1 MHNEPT
7 IQQLFDSL
15 RDYLMKEVMPLC
27 KDNQSLSFRNLV
39 AWNMLGVMSRELN
52 VEDKS
57 IKLASLYEQLLGAK
71 AENLSQSRAEVAKAI
86 REGNLKWDNPELIGA
101 MLTDVEERLVVSNP
115 RFTRDSFLEQRIQKD

>member
-27 KDNQSLSFRNLV
+27 KDDQSLSFRNLV
-39 AWNMLGVMSRELN
+39 AWNMLGVMSRELSI
-52 VEDKS
+52 EDKS
-57 IKLASLYEQLLGAK
+57 SRLALLYEQLLGTK
-71 AENLSQSRAEVAKAI
+71 TEDLNQSRAEVAKAI
-86 REGNLKWDNPELIGA
+86 RQGNMKWDNPELIEA

-115 RFTRDSFLEQRIQKD
+115 RFTRDSVLEQRIRKG

>member
-115 RFTRDSFLEQRIQKD
+115 RFTRDSVLEQRIPKD